1 MSIDFSKAYDRISR
15 PKLFTLLAKLGC
27 GHIMLRAIQA
37 MYKSTKNI
45 LKTAIINSKIG
56 IKQGGSSSGLLFILY
71 MDILA
76 KMLKAAC
83 PTDGFLDP
91 LHSLMLM
98 DDTAILATS
107 RENMLKRYDAS
118 VQFCIEYDMVINE
131 DKTKFMVING
141 RAEDKRS
148 FSKGG
153 LTIDHTDTYIYLG
166 SSFSAKGCI
175 STDIQDHAKLKQ
187 KHINKF
193 NIFCFKNQSKPFKYK
208 KQVFEAV
215 LTIKLIYGCEA
226 WLTEDYHVIETMY
239 MSALKTLLGVRKQT
253 PNDIVLTECGV
264 PTLKERVRVKQQNF
278 IKSKLTDPEEPL
290 TIVYNLCEQNET
302 NAYRNLKKALEFN
315 CDAEERRHIAMREST
330 KTKTVTYRK
339 INPSFCVHSMYTS
352 SDHYVADYRRTE
364 MTRFRVGSHRLI
376 VETGR

>member
-1 MSIDFSKAYDRISR
+1 MFFLILLIVLIVPIFNTIFFGKYPLSWCFSKLIILFKKGLRYLCGNYRGITITDSLAKLYDKVIYNRLKRWFTIDKCQAGGQEKRGCPEQILSLRLLIDYAKGKQTKLFICFIDFSKAYDRISR
-15 PKLFTLLAKLGC
+15 PKLFILLAKLGC

-37 MYKSTKNI
+37 MYRSTKNI

-71 MDILA
+71 MDVLA

-83 PTDGFLDP
+83 PNDGFLDP

-107 RENMLKRYDAS
+107 RENLLKRYDAL
-118 VQFCIEYDMVINE
+118 VNFCIEYDMVINE

-141 RAEDKRS
+141 SAEDRKS

-193 NIFCFKNQSKPFKYK
+193 NIFCFKNQSMPFRYK
-208 KQVFEAV
+208 RQVFEAV
-215 LTIKLIYGCEA
+215 LTTKLIYGCES
-226 WLTEDYHVIETMY
+226 WLTDDYPVIETMY
-239 MSALKTLLGVRKQT
+239 MSALKSRSAYENKHPTTLFL
-253 PNDIVLTECGV
+253 
-264 PTLKERVRVKQQNF
+264 QN
-278 IKSKLTDPEEPL
+278 
-290 TIVYNLCEQNET
+290 V
-302 NAYRNLKKALEFN
+302 AYLR
-315 CDAEERRHIAMREST
+315 
-330 KTKTVTYRK
+330 
-339 INPSFCVHSMYTS
+339 
-352 SDHYVADYRRTE
+352 
-364 MTRFRVGSHRLI
+364 
-376 VETGR
+376 